1 MATKIKTEETLS
13 YQAAMKKRNAN
24 VESKTC
30 RTCKYAKVWSDGGC
44 RCNLEW
50 RLWTADEHTC
60 GCYKRI
66 DIK

>member
-1 MATKIKTEETLS
+1 
-13 YQAAMKKRNAN
+13 MKKRSEN

-60 GCYKRI
+60 GCYKRN